1 MSAVLVTP
9 GALEPGKTVKLS
21 PDEAHH
27 LRVRRVPSESRVRLL
42 DGSGMVGLG
51 SAREADGG
59 WEVSVESVTAV
70 PPPQELVLAA
80 GGGDRERFAWLVE
93 KATELGATRIV
104 PIETERSRSV
114 SGRVRPEHVERL
126 TRRMFEAL
134 KQSGGAWAP
143 RLDGPTAFSD
153 ALELGRDCTRWLAS
167 VSDEHVPATITNGP
181 MAFLVGPEGGLTTNE
196 RDQALRGGWHPIR
209 LAAATLRF
217 ETAALAALAH
227 AAAARARV
235 ARSEEP

>member
-1 MSAVLVTP
+1 MSAVLVAP
-9 GALEPGKTVKLS
+9 GALEPGKTVRLS

-114 SGRVRPEHVERL
+114 SGRVRPAG
-126 TRRMFEAL
+126 EAL

-143 RLDGPTAFSD
+143 RLDGPTAFTD

-235 ARSEEP
+235 ARSEEQ